1 MEVNLSPDQK
11 QAKHE
16 QLERGAAFEELIR
29 SNGWKLIQG
38 YYQNRVVA
46 LTNGILAASDRAIS
60 EFEDERR
67 ELVGIKKLFAHIDSD
82 IKALENER
90 NTNKPTTK

>member
-1 MEVNLSPDQK
+1 MDKNLSPEQE
-11 QAKHE
+11 QAKLE
-16 QLERGAAFEELIR
+16 QLKRGAAFEELIR

-46 LTNGILAASDRAIS
+46 LTNGILTASEKDIS
-60 EFEDERR
+60 EFEQERR
-67 ELVGIKKLFAHIDSD
+67 ELVGIKKLFSHIDGD

-90 NTNKPTTK
+90 QTDKPTK